1 MHKHKSSSS
10 IKICLFYVLSVCA
23 NLFVAL
29 VVRKAL
35 CLKVRWFK
43 ILLIQL
49 LVISD
54 CGFVEIRKGSFAHR
68 GKLKFFTTILRPASK
83 VFSLTKC
90 AFSNVFN
97 MFFNFLQGNV
107 MKKLYAKLVDGKIHF
122 FHLSYQLLV
131 VKSFPIIF
139 TFFTVLSSV
148 SPVNSNAAVGSESIG
163 VSASKKDLVS
173 GNNST
178 TLDFIAAAGTKGI
191 KKHKIDEKDEG
202 LGTSVLENKQYL
214 VLGNRSAIL
223 DPAAI
228 IGAKGAQAHNI
239 NVKSGFFSVS
249 ASAFQQAVNG
259 QRFDPI
265 VAKEAI
271 FAPNAVHADVY
282 STAIN
287 ASNLNL
293 LDNSINSRALAPQ
306 TFTILGIKGIVG
318 YDPFTNQMST
328 RTNIVWKNTGGVFT
342 AGRTDKGITRQVVG
356 VAAGREDTDAV
367 NVAQLKA
374 LREKVL
380 QIENGSSVG
389 WNLLVGGVAR
399 TVRSGDAVNLI
410 SSDDNLKIIRTIAS
424 DGTSQKSDIT
434 FALSR
439 DLKLNTVLFGSNAL
453 LSVNGLMLSGGPSV
467 TMVGI
472 DAGNSRIT
480 KVAAGKE
487 NTDAVNVK
495 QLNERLGEIE
505 VARDLLVKQ
514 DSKTKHITIGVETFG
529 DEVNISN
536 KNGEN
541 RTLSG
546 VKEAMNDNEAVN
558 KAQLDKSFTSLSGK
572 IQDLGS
578 AAVLYNKKSDG
589 NIDYTSVT
597 LGKDKNSSP
606 VALHNVA
613 NGSISSK
620 SHDAI
625 TGSQLDSL
633 GNEIAASFG
642 GTAKYKNG
650 QWLVPSF
657 KIKNFDSDGDYTE
670 ESYQNVSA
678 AFDGVNNS
686 FKSLNDQI
694 AEVRDSMLV
703 TQGGGKYSDAN
714 VALGDIRKEASPIY
728 IGKAVGGT
736 EVVFL
741 NNEGKSRKLSGVGAA
756 ENDNDAVNKGQ
767 LDSSIKDVNDK
778 LTNKVNE
785 FDEKI
790 TNLVE
795 QVKGDTLSWSE
806 VDKAYVAR
814 HGKGES
820 RSNSKITFLANGL
833 IGKDS
838 TDAITGG
845 QLYTLNQT
853 LATYFGGGAKYEDGK
868 WT

>member
-1 MHKHKSSSS
+1 
-10 IKICLFYVLSVCA
+10 
-23 NLFVAL
+23 
-29 VVRKAL
+29 
-35 CLKVRWFK
+35 
-43 ILLIQL
+43 
-49 LVISD
+49 
-54 CGFVEIRKGSFAHR
+54 
-68 GKLKFFTTILRPASK
+68 
-83 VFSLTKC
+83 
-90 AFSNVFN
+90 
-97 MFFNFLQGNV
+97 
-107 MKKLYAKLVDGKIHF
+107 
-122 FHLSYQLLV
+122 
-131 VKSFPIIF
+131 
-139 TFFTVLSSV
+139 
-148 SPVNSNAAVGSESIG
+148 
-163 VSASKKDLVS
+163 
-173 GNNST
+173 
-178 TLDFIAAAGTKGI
+178 
-191 KKHKIDEKDEG
+191 
-202 LGTSVLENKQYL
+202 
-214 VLGNRSAIL
+214 
-223 DPAAI
+223 
-228 IGAKGAQAHNI
+228 
-239 NVKSGFFSVS
+239 
-249 ASAFQQAVNG
+249 
-259 QRFDPI
+259 
-265 VAKEAI
+265 
-271 FAPNAVHADVY
+271 
-282 STAIN
+282 
-287 ASNLNL
+287 
-293 LDNSINSRALAPQ
+293 
-306 TFTILGIKGIVG
+306 
-318 YDPFTNQMST
+318 
-328 RTNIVWKNTGGVFT
+328 
-342 AGRTDKGITRQVVG
+342 
-356 VAAGREDTDAV
+356 
-367 NVAQLKA
+367 QLKA

-453 LSVNGLMLSGGPSV
+453 LSVNGLMLAGGPSV
-467 TMVGI
+467 TTVGI

-495 QLNERLGEIE
+495 QLNERLGEIQ

-814 HGKGES
+814 HGKDES

-868 WT
+868 W